1 MVCYATRSS
10 PTPASQVT
18 LIFRH
23 VAVHHFSSPIF
34 CLNQLP
40 PSTWIYLIDHPLYTS
55 WGPFSK
61 EWSNYMYGPYGLYG
75 PYGPYGPL
83 RALRALYGPFT
94 GPIRALRD
102 LRASNSPE
110 TDFTWILPGFFGTKT
125 SPYMLKS
132 FLFSSRYTGLR
143 NPPSAKVENFMWTIS
158 GPLRHFT
165 VPNQKKFR

>member
-1 MVCYATRSS
+1 MVGNQFNTWRLSAFVWTDSS
-10 PTPASQVT
+10 SIDSSESAFHT
-18 LIFRH
+18 LRLL
-23 VAVHHFSSPIF
+23 ARQ
-34 CLNQLP
+34 NW
-40 PSTWIYLIDHPLYTS
+40 PSRKANTDYQ
-55 WGPFSK
+55 GPNGECNTG

-132 FLFSSRYTGLR
+132 FLFSSRYTGFT